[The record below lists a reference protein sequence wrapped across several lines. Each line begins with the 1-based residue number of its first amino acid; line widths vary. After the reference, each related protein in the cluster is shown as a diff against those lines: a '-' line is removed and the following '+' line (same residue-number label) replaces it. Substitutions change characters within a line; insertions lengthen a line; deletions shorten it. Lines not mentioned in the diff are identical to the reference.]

1 MRTINLLRLTLV
13 LKMCYKNKYYEA
25 AVIDVRDKP
34 GPLHLGE
41 DRLCDM
47 TGAIR
52 NANDGKRLL
61 ETTVRFAGNEVLGS
75 IASSLPIVGG
85 VVSFGVDAVFTFI
98 PSIVPQQ
105 LVCDGNSY
113 LVKNTNTL
121 VMRYVYLN
129 IKNNW
134 ELANSVSYVTA
145 FQNHQLWHIVE
156 SSGVTGV
163 KPVKEEENRIVDFQG
178 RYYEAASDAVVDFFT
193 ASNTNYPIFPVGRPA
208 TKSTSI
214 TSRWKNVT
222 TKSYTQEVAFPR
234 YPGQLIAYA
243 NPRK

>member
-1 MRTINLLRLTLV
+1 
-13 LKMCYKNKYYEA
+13 MCYKNKYYEA

-163 KPVKEEENRIVDFQG
+163 KSVKEEENRIDDFQG
-178 RYYEAASDAVVDFFT
+178 RYYEAASDAIVDYFT
-193 ASNTNYPIFPVGRPA
+193 ANDPDSIYFPIGRPA
-208 TKSTSI
+208 VKAIKISSYYNNKQTKT
-214 TSRWKNVT
+214 
-222 TKSYTQEVAFPR
+222 YTHNVAFSR
-234 YPGQLIAYA
+234 LPGHLINYA
-243 NPRK
+243 MK